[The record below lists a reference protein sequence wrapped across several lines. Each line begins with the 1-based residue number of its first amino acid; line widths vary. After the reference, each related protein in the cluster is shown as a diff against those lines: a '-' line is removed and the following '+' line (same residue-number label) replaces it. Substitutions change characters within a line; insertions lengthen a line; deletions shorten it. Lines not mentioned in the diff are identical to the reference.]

1 MDRVR
6 FRRRPCGNPSF
17 SVRAGTLSLPGETLF
32 PSAKARADR
41 AAVRELRAEVR
52 EERAGSRELRAE
64 VREERAGSWEF
75 RAGVREERA
84 GSREL
89 RASVREEQ
97 AVVRAEPAVGGLLT
111 EHADYIGD
119 GVLFNRFEPVF

>member
-1 MDRVR
+1 MWKPLFFGSGVD
-6 FRRRPCGNPSF
+6 FI
-17 SVRAGTLSLPGETLF
+17 LPGETLF

-64 VREERAGSWEF
+64 VREERAGIREL

-89 RASVREEQ
+89 RAGVREER
-97 AVVRAEPAVGGLLT
+97 AIVRAKRADGGLLT

-119 GVLFNRFEPVF
+119 GVFFNRFEPVS